1 MGFLLCGPGRPFMS
15 GTQDIIDFN
24 PEDRAPAPCLGP
36 WGVEQWLGWAWRG
49 LPLQGHAC
57 SCPIQTPTG
66 QDLHVPRVQ
75 PWKFQGPWRPL
86 PSPLPRERLRNTCLD
101 TYHVFQ
107 TRSLEALD
115 CGPLPPLSRPPA
127 QVTETY

>member
-1 MGFLLCGPGRPFMS
+1 VGFLLCGPGRPFMS
-15 GTQDIIDFN
+15 GTQDVTDSN
-24 PEDRAPAPCLGP
+24 PEERAPAPCLG
-36 WGVEQWLGWAWRG
+36 WKG

-86 PSPLPRERLRNTCLD
+86 PSPLPRERLQSTCLN
-101 TYHVFQ
+101 TYHVF
-107 TRSLEALD
+107 
-115 CGPLPPLSRPPA
+115 
-127 QVTETY
+127 